1 MQGDLSHGSGS
12 YRQLS
17 WHGMQGGD
25 EGHPCQGGVTALVSG
40 WLLLPGWF
48 VRSHGWLSGRGR
60 VGNRYACFYH
70 EPKIKYIETQGNLS
84 HRIGSDHEIRR
95 WLRAWGF
102 VCRCWPHAT
111 AMELWRAAWWRVSAR
126 TATQRYSYPPCCL
139 THGQPQRRHVPE
151 LVPGAVRPSVPW
163 CCHDKNRRSNG

>member
-1 MQGDLSHGSGS
+1 VGGGVAGVGYWVAVPRGLDPLHIMNMVARQKCTEMQGDLSHGSGS
-12 YRQLS
+12 YRDVS

-70 EPKIKYIETQGNLS
+70 DQ
-84 HRIGSDHEIRR
+84 
-95 WLRAWGF
+95 
-102 VCRCWPHAT
+102 
-111 AMELWRAAWWRVSAR
+111 
-126 TATQRYSYPPCCL
+126 
-139 THGQPQRRHVPE
+139 
-151 LVPGAVRPSVPW
+151 
-163 CCHDKNRRSNG
+163 NRRSNT